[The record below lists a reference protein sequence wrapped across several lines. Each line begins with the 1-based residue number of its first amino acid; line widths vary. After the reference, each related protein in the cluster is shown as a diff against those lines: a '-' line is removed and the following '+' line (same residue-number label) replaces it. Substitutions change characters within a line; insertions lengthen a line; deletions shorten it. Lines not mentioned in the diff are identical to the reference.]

1 MNLGQNFGPQYGDP
15 CRINRCAISVL
26 RSPAAHSVSGL
37 FIESLGEGA
46 FSEDRTT
53 QVQHLSASGWTFVP
67 ELLLINS
74 NTSLKFI
81 VDSLLCVLLMLVRVV
96 VRKREGGIRG

>member
-1 MNLGQNFGPQYGDP
+1 MWA
-15 CRINRCAISVL
+15 RILAHNTEILVESIAAPFPS
-26 RSPAAHSVSGL
+26 SAPSDAHSLSGL

-74 NTSLKFI
+74 NTLLKFI
-81 VDSLLCVLLMLVRVV
+81 VDSLLCVLLILDVCC
-96 VRKREGGIRG
+96 EDLA